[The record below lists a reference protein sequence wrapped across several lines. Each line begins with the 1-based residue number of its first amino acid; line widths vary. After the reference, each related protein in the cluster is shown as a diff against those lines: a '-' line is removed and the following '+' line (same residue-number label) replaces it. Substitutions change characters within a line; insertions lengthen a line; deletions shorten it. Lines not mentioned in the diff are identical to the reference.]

1 MPTLT
6 SEDFVNASAL
16 GAAVQDLVGDQD
28 GNQPLH
34 PDVLDSLR
42 FWLDNQPGSLGSV
55 LRGHSAF
62 ADEDMA
68 NLIELMNNPDFTAI
82 EWRSFAD
89 VLFHEY
95 MGRAVGPET
104 NRALYP

>member
-1 MPTLT
+1 MPLLT
-6 SEDFVNASAL
+6 SEDIDNARSL

-42 FWLDNQPGSLGSV
+42 FWLDNQSESLGPV
-55 LRGHSAF
+55 LKGHGAF

-68 NLIELMNNPDFTAI
+68 NLIQAMNHPDFTSI